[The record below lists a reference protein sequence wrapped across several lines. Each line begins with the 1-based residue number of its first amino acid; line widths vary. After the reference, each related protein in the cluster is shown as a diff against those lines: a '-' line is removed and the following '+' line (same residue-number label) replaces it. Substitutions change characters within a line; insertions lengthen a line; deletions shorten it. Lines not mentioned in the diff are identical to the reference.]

1 MRTSRFAGL
10 SLLVVGTCN
19 HEDTFVGRCNHEDT
33 RDTKRFLGK
42 CVLFVSF
49 VVWTLANAAV
59 ASAQAAGAE
68 AQPNPGVAQAIRQEI
83 DQLRRDFDAR
93 LAALE
98 SRLAATQG
106 GQTPPAAPQTPT
118 PAAPTAEVPAGA
130 AGAGG
135 PAGALPVYGNV
146 SAASK
151 IFNPDAAVI
160 GNFLGVAGKNEV
172 NPEPALQLPESE
184 LSLQAVVDPYA
195 RADFFISFAE
205 EGVSIEEGFI
215 TFPTLPGGILAKVG
229 KMRAA
234 FGKVNTLHTHVL
246 PWTDRPLVTDNLV
259 GGEEG
264 IADAGISIARLV
276 PNPWVFLE
284 ATAQVFR
291 GDSGDLFT
299 SSKRGDLSYVGHL
312 RGYQDI
318 TESTNVDLGVSYS
331 HGHNDSGIDSG
342 VDGGRFVTQLIGVDA
357 TLRWRPLARSIY
369 HSFVGRSEVVWS
381 QREQPSGRQD
391 SNGFYV
397 SGDYQLGRRW
407 FTGVRFDRSERADD
421 ASVHDLGRSLTVTYW
436 PSEFSQIRGQF
447 RRTTYAEG
455 PTANEALFQFQFAIG
470 AHGAHPF

>member
-1 MRTSRFAGL
+1 VRRIRDATIREANLVDGDGFRARAHEIHAEVFMRTSWIAGL
-10 SLLVVGTCN
+10 SLFAWSL
-19 HEDTFVGRCNHEDT
+19 
-33 RDTKRFLGK
+33 
-42 CVLFVSF
+42 VSF
-49 VVWTLANAAV
+49 PIEV
-59 ASAQAAGAE
+59 SAQAAAAQ
-68 AQPNPGVAQAIRQEI
+68 AQPTPADAQTIRQEI
-83 DQLRRDFDAR
+83 EQLRRDFDAR
-93 LAALE
+93 LTALE
-98 SRLAATQG
+98 SRLAAVEG
-106 GQTPPAAPQTPT
+106 GRATPAVAQAAPAA
-118 PAAPTAEVPAGA
+118 APSAEVPSGA

-151 IFNPDAAVI
+151 IFNPDIAVI
-160 GNFLGVAGKNEV
+160 GNFLGAAGKNAV

-205 EGVSIEEGFI
+205 AGVSIEEGFL

-246 PWTDRPLVTDNLV
+246 PWTDRPLVTGNLT

-264 IADAGISIARLV
+264 IADAGISLARLV

-284 ATAQVFR
+284 ATGQVFR
-291 GDSGDLFT
+291 GDSGELFRST
-299 SSKRGDLSYVGHL
+299 KRSDLSYVGHL
-312 RGYQDI
+312 RGYHDI
-318 TESTNVDLGVSYS
+318 TESTNIDLGASYAR
-331 HGHNDSGIDSG
+331 GHNGLGIDT
-342 VDGGRFVTQLIGVDA
+342 DPDPGRFITQLVGIDA
-357 TLRWRPLARSIY
+357 TLRWRPLARAIY

-381 QREQPSGRQD
+381 RREQLDGLQA

-421 ASVHDLGRSLTVTYW
+421 ASVHDLGRSFTMTYW

-447 RRTTYAEG
+447 RRTTYVEG
-455 PTANEALFQFQFAIG
+455 PTANEVLFQFQFAIG